1 MENSALTLNSATVN
15 NYLKTNHFSVQWERN
30 MIAEI
35 LELIESNDTE
45 KLTWFSGFGKDIRHI
60 LMNVHAYRKG
70 LEFGFTEIAFDNCNW
85 FCRSE
90 FLDKEDIKLGDSERY
105 GEYSNI
111 YLGRGLNHI
120 WTYAL
125 NYSYGMAGG
134 GYGLSVYGK
143 QFPNRQ
149 DALAYAL
156 DEIKKMMTARIGDKD
171 TTNVKQ
177 SIVLA
182 TLKAISQVQVSMVQ
196 LTLF

>member
-1 MENSALTLNSATVN
+1 MENSALTLNSATIK
-15 NYLKTNHFSVQWERN
+15 NYLQANHFSVQWEKN

-35 LELIESNDTE
+35 LEAIESNNTE
-45 KLTWFSGFGKDIRHI
+45 KLAWFKGFGKDIRHI

-70 LEFGFTEIAFDNCNW
+70 LEFGFTEIAFDKNDW

-90 FLDKEDIKLGDSERY
+90 FLEKEDIKLGDSERY

-111 YLGRGLNHI
+111 YLGRGINHI

-134 GYGLSVYGK
+134 GYGLSIYGK
-143 QFPNRQ
+143 QFRCRQ
-149 DALAYAL
+149 DALIYAL

-177 SIVLA
+177 PVIMA
-182 TLKAISQVQVSMVQ
+182 TLRAISQVQVSMVQ